1 MTDALPDRQ
10 QLATLVAAKLCHDF
24 ASPASA
30 IGQGIGLFDDPS
42 MQDMREDAINLIRD
56 SAKKLHALIEFGRV
70 AYGAS
75 SSAETFATDTLQGLA
90 QNLLGGGRATLDWQ
104 VPQMTLSKPRARALL
119 NMTCLAMQCLPTGGT
134 ATITAR
140 AAADG
145 LILQANSEGPR
156 ARLKPEAAEGVQG
169 LPLSD
174 GLPGQWTQPYWLWLT
189 VTDIGGQLDIQST
202 EGQVSLTAAM
212 PG

>member
-30 IGQGIGLFDDPS
+30 IGQGLSLLDDPS
-42 MQDMREDAINLIRD
+42 MQDMREDAISLIRD
-56 SAKKLHALIEFGRV
+56 SAKKMQALIEFGRV

-75 SSAETFATDTLQGLA
+75 ASAENFDSQTLKTLSD
-90 QNLLGGGRATLDWQ
+90 NLLGGGRATLDWQ
-104 VPQMTLSKPRARALL
+104 VPPMTLSKPRARALL
-119 NMTCLAMQCLPTGGT
+119 NMTYVAMQALPTGGT
-134 ATITAR
+134 ARITAR

-145 LILQANSEGPR
+145 LILQSVSEGPR
-156 ARLKPEAAEGVQG
+156 ARLKPEASEGVRG
-169 LPLSD
+169 LPLTE
-174 GLPGQWTQPYWLWLT
+174 GLSGQWTQPYWLWLT
-189 VTDIGGQLDIQST
+189 ITDVGGQLDVQEA
-202 EGQVSLTAAM
+202 EGQISLTAAM